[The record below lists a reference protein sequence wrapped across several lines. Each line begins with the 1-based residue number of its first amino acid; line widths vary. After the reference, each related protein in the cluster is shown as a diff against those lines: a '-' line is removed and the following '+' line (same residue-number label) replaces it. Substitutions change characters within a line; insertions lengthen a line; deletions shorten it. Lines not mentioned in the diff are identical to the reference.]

1 MNRQIVFSLFTAL
14 LLGCTGS
21 ALAGSIFDLELA
33 QTPLLPEGTL
43 RARLAPSGA
52 SDAVASRPNLVSRP
66 PVTYVIP
73 KWRRVPVAQQ
83 DDCSSSE
90 AWVVAQM
97 ATNILWQS
105 PDLRRK
111 FVTSPTFLFR
121 DVGKRSCG
129 GGWNL
134 ADAVGASRSRPLRMD
149 YVGMFDVPGVPTR
162 SLAVRSS
169 GSLQSKDLMR
179 QFLAS
184 NIPLGASLAAFPGI
198 NRYRGGVY
206 VEDKARAALYGT
218 LDATPAGRHT
228 VMVIGYHRGGPLRT
242 RDFFQ
247 QLVGSSPP
255 YLPETVELPAFWVY
269 QNSWGT
275 EWGLSG
281 YGLIAAGEPRS
292 GPIDTKM
299 WWIGEVELR

>member
-21 ALAGSIFDLELA
+21 VLAGSIFDLELA

-52 SDAVASRPNLVSRP
+52 SDAIASRPNLVSRP
-66 PVTYVIP
+66 PATYVIP
-73 KWRRVPVAQQ
+73 KWRRVAVAQQ
-83 DDCSSSE
+83 DDCTSSE

-105 PDLRRK
+105 PELRQK
-111 FVTSPTFLFR
+111 FVASPAFLFR
-121 DVGKRSCG
+121 DVGKRRCG

-134 ADAVGASRSRPLRMD
+134 ADALVASRSAPLRMD
-149 YVGMFDVPGVPTR
+149 YVGMFNVPGVPTR
-162 SLAVRSS
+162 SLVVGSS
-169 GSLQSKDLMR
+169 GSLRSKDLMR

-184 NIPLGASLAAFPGI
+184 NIPLAASLAAFPGI
-198 NRYRGGVY
+198 NHYRGGVY
-206 VEDKARAALYGT
+206 VEEKARAALYGT
-218 LDATPAGRHT
+218 FDPPPAGRHS

-242 RDFFQ
+242 REFFQ
-247 QLVGSSPP
+247 QLVGSAPA
-255 YLPETVELPAFWVY
+255 YLPDTVDLPAFWVY

-275 EWGLSG
+275 GWGFSG
-281 YGLIAAGEPRS
+281 YGLIAENEPRS
-292 GPIDTKM
+292 GPIDTNM
-299 WWIGEVELR
+299 WWIGDVELR

>member
-1 MNRQIVFSLFTAL
+1 MNRQIAFTLVIAF
-14 LLGCTGS
+14 LLGGTVTVS
-21 ALAGSIFDLELA
+21 AGSIFDLELT
-33 QTPLLPEGTL
+33 QKPLLPEATL
-43 RARLAPSGA
+43 RTRLSTSGA
-52 SDAVASRPNLVSRP
+52 SNAAPSPLNLVSRP
-66 PVTYVIP
+66 PATYVIP

-83 DDCSSSE
+83 DDCNSSE

-111 FVTSPTFLFR
+111 FVVSPGFLFR

-134 ADAVGASRSRPLRMD
+134 ADAIAASRRGLLRMD
-149 YVGMFDVPGVPTR
+149 YVGMFNVPGVPTR

-169 GSLQSKDLMR
+169 GSLESKDLMR

-184 NIPLGASLAAFPGI
+184 NIPLAASLVAFPGI
-198 NRYRGGVY
+198 NHYRGGVY
-206 VEDKARAALYGT
+206 VEETARAALYGT
-218 LDATPAGRHT
+218 LDATPSGRHT

-242 RDFFQ
+242 REFFQ
-247 QLVGSSPP
+247 QLVGSAPP
-255 YLPETVELPAFWVY
+255 YLPDTVDLPAFWVY

-275 EWGLSG
+275 DWGFSG

-292 GPIDTKM
+292 GPMDTKM
-299 WWIGEVELR
+299 WWIGDVELR